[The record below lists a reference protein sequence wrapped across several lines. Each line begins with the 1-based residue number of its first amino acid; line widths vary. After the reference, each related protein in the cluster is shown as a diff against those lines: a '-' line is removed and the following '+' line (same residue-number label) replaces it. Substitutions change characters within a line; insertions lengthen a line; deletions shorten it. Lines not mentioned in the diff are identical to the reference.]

1 METIKAWFAA
11 AKVYAIALVIV
22 ALAIAFWWHGHREF
36 KAGKAAGDAE
46 VTQMKTAYVA
56 AADKADAYSREQQRQ
71 ADEAAMAEANRREMQ
86 IETQLVLLTQ
96 RADAAEQSANQFKA
110 KVDELKK
117 RDPAVRAWADQ
128 PIPDSVRAAGT
139 GSPR

>member
-1 METIKAWFAA
+1 MMETIKAWLAA
-11 AKVYAIALVIV
+11 AKVYAIALALV
-22 ALAIAFWWHGHREF
+22 ALAIGFWWHGHKEF

-46 VTQMKTAYVA
+46 VAQMKAAYVA
-56 AADKADAYSREQQRQ
+56 AADKANAYSREQQQQ

-86 IETQLVLLTQ
+86 TETQLVLLTQ
-96 RADAAEQSANQFKA
+96 RTDAAEKSATQFKA

-128 PIPDSVRAAGT
+128 PVPVSVRAAGT
-139 GSPR
+139 SSS

>member
-1 METIKAWFAA
+1 METIKAWLAA
-11 AKVYAIALVIV
+11 AKVYAIALALV
-22 ALAIAFWWHGHREF
+22 ALAVGFWWHGHQEF
-36 KAGKAAGDAE
+36 KAGRATGDAE
-46 VTQMKTAYVA
+46 VAQMKTAYIA

-86 IETQLVLLTQ
+86 TQTQLVLLTQ
-96 RADAAEQSANQFKA
+96 RVDAAEQSANQFKA

-128 PIPDSVRAAGT
+128 PVPDSVRAAGT
-139 GSPR
+139 GGSR